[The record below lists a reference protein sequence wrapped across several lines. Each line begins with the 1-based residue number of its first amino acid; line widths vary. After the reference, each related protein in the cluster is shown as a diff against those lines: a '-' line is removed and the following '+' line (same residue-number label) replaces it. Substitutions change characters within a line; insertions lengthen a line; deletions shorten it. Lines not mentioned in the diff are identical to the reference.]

1 MDMKDALFL
10 FLFISAVLD
19 IKRRR
24 ISLLLVFLF
33 AVIWIVSVFRNDA
46 QAFITGTI
54 GMIPGIV
61 LAAISILSGEKIG
74 MGDAITVTLCG
85 VYLGVYPVLMLLMI
99 SFILTTMVGVILIF
113 LHKAKRDSYLPFVP
127 FLAIA
132 YGVIRSLG
140 GI

>member
-1 MDMKDALFL
+1 MKDVLFL

-33 AVIWIVSVFRNDA
+33 AIIWIVSAFRDDP
-46 QAFITGTI
+46 QAFITGVV
-54 GMIPGIV
+54 GMIPGII
-61 LAAISILSGEKIG
+61 LAGVSILSGEKIG

-85 VYLGVYPVLMLLMI
+85 VYLGLYPILMILMI
-99 SFILTTMVGVILIF
+99 SFIFTTIVGVILIL
-113 LHKAKRDSYLPFVP
+113 LHRAKRDSSLPFVP

-132 YGVIRSLG
+132 YAVIMSLG